1 MERKVGRGS
10 CLVASLADSEIVQ
23 TRSLALHDVAEV
35 RGTRFAKVI
44 VVIEMDSPWMLSR
57 WSTLPST
64 LLKKKPGSGTNLWIG
79 MNLVFTRALRLLK
92 NSLAVPFW

>member
-1 MERKVGRGS
+1 MFLIRIAG
-10 CLVASLADSEIVQ
+10 VQ
-23 TRSLALHDVAEV
+23 TRSLALHDVVRV

-57 WSTLPST
+57 WSTLSRYIIK
-64 LLKKKPGSGTNLWIG
+64 KKKPGSGTSLWIG
-79 MNLVFTRALRLLK
+79 MTLVFTRALRLLK

>member
-1 MERKVGRGS
+1 MFQIRIAG
-10 CLVASLADSEIVQ
+10 VQ
-23 TRSLALHDVAEV
+23 TRSLALHDVVGV

-44 VVIEMDSPWMLSR
+44 VVIEMDSSWMLSR
-57 WSTLPST
+57 WSTLSQYII
-64 LLKKKPGSGTNLWIG
+64 KKKKKEGSGTSLWIG